1 MLKEKEDYYVEN
13 GFWVFTEQ
21 YHKRR
26 GFCCGTG
33 CRHCPYSPKNKRG
46 STLLKKMKKAST

>member
-13 GFWVFTEQ
+13 GFWVFTEE

-46 STLLKKMKKAST
+46 STLLKKIKKAST

>member
-33 CRHCPYSPKNKRG
+33 CRHCPYAPKNKRG